1 MKLFLTIIFSISLV
15 TGAKASS
22 FIDKIKIGSNAKTS
36 ELEIRYN
43 CNKNKVQTAN
53 VVITDAAGDDVSS
66 FTCEIKKGSNAVCMH
81 NALQLP
87 EGIYTVKMMV
97 KKKVF
102 TSKIVLFN

>member
-1 MKLFLTIIFSISLV
+1 MKLFLTIVFSISLIA
-15 TGAKASS
+15 GAEASS
-22 FIDKIKIGSNAKTS
+22 FIDKIKINSNAKTS

-43 CNKNKVQTAN
+43 SNKNKVRKA
-53 VVITDAAGDDVSS
+53 VVIITDAAGNDVSS

-87 EGIYTVKMMV
+87 EGLYTVKMMV
-97 KKKVF
+97 KKKMY